1 MSILNYI
8 EKIKRE
14 NEGPR
19 ITAQEPRNMADGGII
34 GKPGGLVEPGV
45 EYYGTSKIKKGKFKH
60 PHKFFNTGTGK
71 MDVVYKDE
79 PIDYSKRAKRVSTKV
94 DLYKNALD
102 EFNLNIQESFRTNNA
117 SNLQKSWAQFLKDK
131 GLTDSTY
138 HSLVKANSLPKVK
151 TDVAKLRLDLAN
163 KIIDTSNNQLRFTEM
178 EKLLKNHGFT
188 SKNYKQLYGL
198 KSGKLNYLDKAKDK
212 AKKAYDFVFSNF
224 DQPVENLFNPRQ
236 KIADLTGLTGETLSR
251 KLNFKEYDPEN
262 YRLFRNLGNPQ
273 VQGKIAKEGLSLGE
287 FDWHLQ
293 NRVLVYEEAGK
304 ELRNLGSIEGR
315 IMQDAWRHTSQG
327 GKQIEWIKKPGIDEL
342 GNIIRWG
349 DAEFRY
355 VGPNSS
361 GRSFTLSNLNTYA
374 AGSPEFKNYFKA
386 YGELDKLRGQK
397 VMHPV
402 KKIMVPFEE
411 LMKEVYHFG
420 AGKNFRMSPYQVDH
434 LNLIED
440 VFGNSK
446 KYGLRVIPRRINE
459 AAGVVKSHSKRV
471 EKGLGTEAT
480 RKKYGNPE
488 DIYNKIGYDFNKT
501 QQQLIDD
508 EVEFAGRVFN
518 KFQGAGWRWDGK
530 NWKPKPG
537 MEKSAYEVYVPDSA
551 KKANPELKKIK
562 INKIIQS
569 PIDIAES
576 IRLEK
581 FKVPPRGATELLS
594 FPANL
599 KNLKN
604 VRGKGTLIGGA
615 IELAFYKLDVMN
627 EMSKGKNEAEAKAQ
641 ALSNSTLGL
650 YKNKE
655 YMKDLKKVAE
665 EKGWDTRAFDK
676 AFTLNDTIQKV
687 NNQKEIYKQK
697 IKSIKEMKGDP
708 EKKAKTLDGMKKA
721 SDAFD
726 KSSQKWIEKQV
737 EGVAGQVSISKA
749 AETFPTPNLD
759 QIKDARYQI
768 SDLDFEMPFVGLREA
783 AYQKLLKEKKAAFDV
798 QSKQVDPEAGPIG
811 DVLQNYAFNLPAW
824 HPKHLL
830 LQEEAPHLKEKRHI
844 KEMSDFDPKEL
855 YRYNIARGVDPDYPI
870 TAQSWE
876 NLKSKYPGLGLAG
889 GGRAGYM
896 GGGITGIRRPSAL
909 PPTGGPMHQGLRS
922 LYINDKDY

>member
-1 MSILNYI
+1 MNNLNSILDYLKVFNNI
-8 EKIKRE
+8 NKR
-14 NEGPR
+14 P
-19 ITAQEPRNMADGGII
+19 AYEPRTMAAEGGQII

-71 MDVVYKDE
+71 MDVVYRDA
-79 PIDYSKRAKRVSTKV
+79 PVDYSKRTKRVSTKV

-117 SNLQKSWAQFLKDK
+117 SNLQKPWAQFLKDK

-178 EKLLKNHGFT
+178 EKLLKNHGF
-188 SKNYKQLYGL
+188 SSQNYKQLYGL

-251 KLNFKEYDPEN
+251 KLNFKKYDPEN

-293 NRVLVYEEAGK
+293 NRVLIYEEAGK

-349 DAEFRY
+349 DAEFKY

-361 GRSFTLSNLNTYA
+361 GKSFNLSNLNTYA
-374 AGSPEFKNYFKA
+374 ASSPEFKNYFKA
-386 YGELDKLRGQK
+386 YGELDKLRGQP

-402 KKIMVPFEE
+402 KKTMVPFEE
-411 LMKEVYHFG
+411 LMKEVYHYG
-420 AGKNFRMSPYQVDH
+420 SGKNFRMSPYQVDH

-440 VFGNSK
+440 VFGNNK

-537 MEKSAYEVYVPDSA
+537 MEKSAYEVYVPESA

-581 FKVPPRGATELLS
+581 VKKPVVLGSNLANVDADMFDFRKLPDDVRHFADITKRYAAESPKLLS
-594 FPANL
+594 
-599 KNLKN
+599 
-604 VRGKGTLIGGA
+604 
-615 IELAFYKLDVMN
+615 
-627 EMSKGKNEAEAKAQ
+627 
-641 ALSNSTLGL
+641 AL
-650 YKNKE
+650 
-655 YMKDLKKVAE
+655 
-665 EKGWDTRAFDK
+665 
-676 AFTLNDTIQKV
+676 
-687 NNQKEIYKQK
+687 
-697 IKSIKEMKGDP
+697 
-708 EKKAKTLDGMKKA
+708 KKAKGAGKWTGWALAGEPAFAAPFAEYGYKMGE
-721 SDAFD
+721 SPERILGDA
-726 KSSQKWIEKQV
+726 
-737 EGVAGQVSISKA
+737 
-749 AETFPTPNLD
+749 T
-759 QIKDARYQI
+759 
-768 SDLDFEMPFVGLREA
+768 
-783 AYQKLLKEKKAAFDV
+783 
-798 QSKQVDPEAGPIG
+798 
-811 DVLQNYAFNLPAW
+811 
-824 HPKHLL
+824 
-830 LQEEAPHLKEKRHI
+830 
-844 KEMSDFDPKEL
+844 
-855 YRYNIARGVDPDYPI
+855 
-870 TAQSWE
+870 
-876 NLKSKYPGLGLAG
+876 LGLAG
-889 GGRAGYM
+889 ETEKEELKKATGELGYATQQIENYGAQLEALENKYHSLNDDNDPRGEQRRMIENLYEHTRGKYSDSYNLFVDDQGEFDKGRYDQALNTYTAGLVQIDKFKKQKQDERVEQAGGYENILQEREIRDIKGYAE
-896 GGGITGIRRPSAL
+896 GGIA
-909 PPTGGPMHQGLRS
+909 S
-922 LYINDKDY
+922 LMKK